1 MRLTT
6 DAELEQSTV
15 VANTLMNRERRLPGY
30 NRELGL
36 DIPAVLRRTATNG
49 PARWLDLCCGAAYAL
64 GEATHLLGR
73 DAEIVGMDLVDF
85 FACRPDPRASASS
98 RPPPPPGTRTSPS
111 TSSPASTASTTSATN
126 SPS

>member
-15 VANTLMNRERRLPGY
+15 VANNLMNRERRLPAY
-30 NRELGL
+30 NRELGI
-36 DIPAVLRRTATNG
+36 DVPALLRRASATG

-73 DAEIVGMDLVDF
+73 HAEIVGAWRTALPP
-85 FACRPDPRASASS
+85 AAAS
-98 RPPPPPGTRTSPS
+98 PPP
-111 TSSPASTASTTSATN
+111 SARRA
-126 SPS
+126 